1 MDTGVSS
8 STGHNTLDASRIG
21 HVFLHNLGSHNNA
34 ASQSRSLSVQTRP
47 ARNADA
53 THATHA
59 IHAIHP
65 YANLS
70 RRSILIRLPNIIV
83 LHLLTRQPDRVMPR
97 PTRTGAAAAAQ
108 RGRDTSSEPASA
120 PAKVV
125 AEPIRSDEA
134 SDNIYGISDREVER
148 QKSTKKTAGA
158 KRAPPPERT
167 TRNTR
172 SRATIASNA
181 TDSKALEDSR
191 KRRDA
196 AMSTLDNLTSTTTD
210 DAPNGSDTVVSP
222 VVEGGRNM
230 DMDGSSLLGTRR
242 ARVDLN
248 LSGLE
253 INDSEIFGN
262 LDSSFGDGT
271 RKEDEVMGYSSGAEQ
286 QAGAR
291 SADTSAAFNVSVF
304 RRQPRRRRRQSS
316 IVGRDDAPIRP
327 SSRGPTTPGLS
338 SNFNLGNFRRRRRQ
352 PSILLSSAQKATM
365 SVQRSRAASE
375 ASENAL
381 ASEAGEEEDSFLPDA
396 EGTPVRHSRGRPSA
410 ADRLEVEEDEDEA
423 AARPRKRKSA
433 ESHDVEAAKRQAFES
448 NEVLHQSIEI
458 EMDDLSSPPPSI
470 LDRTPEL
477 DDDSVLAPP
486 ASDSESEGVWP
497 SLKNLGKKQ
506 HHAPAAAASRAQQ
519 TPGLDDDDSDLS
531 EPPSLTH
538 SPNIKAAGSGAKNKG
553 KATQPEES
561 PKITTADLEALLP
574 RRRRKVRLGGEGSE
588 DEEAGA
594 DVDVYDI
601 SRQPLASRKKT
612 ERPLVGSSKANGAAP
627 EMQTAA
633 PTRKRRQTYGSRLF
647 DKENTVEDDSIQ
659 VNGEA
664 STPVEDSV
672 FEPDATTASLDLG
685 EELKAASRKFKEV
698 DKWELEY
705 EEVVESSS
713 PLPEGR

>member
-1 MDTGVSS
+1 
-8 STGHNTLDASRIG
+8 
-21 HVFLHNLGSHNNA
+21 
-34 ASQSRSLSVQTRP
+34 
-47 ARNADA
+47 
-53 THATHA
+53 
-59 IHAIHP
+59 
-65 YANLS
+65 
-70 RRSILIRLPNIIV
+70 
-83 LHLLTRQPDRVMPR
+83 MPR
-97 PTRTGAAAAAQ
+97 PTRTRAAAAAQ
-108 RGRDTSSEPASA
+108 RARDTSSEPASA

-134 SDNIYGISDREVER
+134 SDNIYGVSDREVER
-148 QKSTKKTAGA
+148 QKSTKKTASA
-158 KRAPPPERT
+158 KRAAPPERT

-172 SRATIASNA
+172 SRAAITSNA
-181 TDSKALEDSR
+181 TDSEALEDSR

-196 AMSTLDNLTSTTTD
+196 AMTTLDNLTSTTTD
-210 DAPNGSDTVVSP
+210 DAPNGSDTVASP

-230 DMDGSSLLGTRR
+230 DIDGSSLLGTRGQ
-242 ARVDLN
+242 RVDLN

-262 LDSSFGDGT
+262 LDSSLGDDT
-271 RKEDEVMGYSSGAEQ
+271 RKEDVEVMGYSSGTEQQ

-304 RRQPRRRRRQSS
+304 RRQPRRRRQSS

-352 PSILLSSAQKATM
+352 PSILLSSAQ
-365 SVQRSRAASE
+365 RSRAASE

-381 ASEAGEEEDSFLPDA
+381 GSEAGEEEEEEDSFLPDA
-396 EGTPVRHSRGRPSA
+396 EGTPVRPSRGRPSA
-410 ADRLEVEEDEDEA
+410 ADRLEVEEDEEDEA
-423 AARPRKRKSA
+423 EAEARPRKRKSA
-433 ESHDVEAAKRQAFES
+433 ESHDVEAAKRQAVES
-448 NEVLHQSIEI
+448 DEVLHQSIEI

-486 ASDSESEGVWP
+486 ASDSESEGAWP
-497 SLKNLGKKQ
+497 PLRNLGKKQ
-506 HHAPAAAASRAQQ
+506 HRAPAAAAGAASRAQK
-519 TPGLDDDDSDLS
+519 TPELDDDDSELS

-538 SPNIKAAGSGAKNKG
+538 SPNIKAVGSGAKNKG
-553 KATQPEES
+553 KATQSKES

-574 RRRRKVRLGGEGSE
+574 RRRRKVRRGGEGSE

-601 SRQPLASRKKT
+601 SNQPLTSRKKT

-627 EMQTAA
+627 AKETAA
-633 PTRKRRQTYGSRLF
+633 PARKRRQTYGSRVF
-647 DKENTVEDDSIQ
+647 DKENTVEGDSIQ
-659 VNGEA
+659 VDGEA
-664 STPVEDSV
+664 STPVDDSV